1 MATLTLTD
9 TSKEVLRKNPVTLSK
24 WIVGL
29 RSGKWIQTYGAMT
42 EQDNPSCACCLMVL
56 EAECNGKT
64 TSDYVNTTA
73 DGLVY
78 VQGMPSSRPNALKF
92 TGEPDGFMP
101 EFLTAKYIYD
111 DDDKKSPIT
120 YSPMGWND
128 SLKLSFE
135 QIADL
140 LENGS
145 ITLQE

>member
-64 TSDYVNTTA
+64 TSDYINTT
-73 DGLVY
+73 
-78 VQGMPSSRPNALKF
+78 MPSSRPDALKF
-92 TGEPDGFMP
+92 TGEHDGFMP
-101 EFLTAKYIYD
+101 EFLKAKYICD
-111 DDDKKSPIT
+111 DDDKTLPAT
-120 YSPMGWND
+120 YFPMGWND
-128 SLKLSFE
+128 RLRLSFE